1 MTNNE
6 TIQQLIMHIKNNYQD
21 KKDPNNNESMSA
33 WIEIDALGNLII
45 EDMNS
50 QKQFEFNPNTI

>member
-6 TIQQLIMHIKNNYQD
+6 TIQQLIMNIKNNYQD

-45 EDMNS
+45 EDFS
-50 QKQFEFNPNTI
+50 SFICPR